1 MRNEPVWEGR
11 GVAEANR
18 CLHGC
23 RFYAII
29 RPLAANVNRQ
39 TT

>member
-1 MRNEPVWEGR
+1 MRNETVCEGR
-11 GVAEANR
+11 GVEANR
-18 CLHGC
+18 CLHGR
-23 RFYAII
+23 RFYVII